1 MMLTGIDP
9 ALSGSILA
17 RLDAMGHSDAVVLTD
32 AHFPA
37 ARLASDWIDL
47 PLVSTPRLLRGIVR
61 LVPLD
66 DSPAVDLMASADGDL
81 LPVQEQ
87 ILAAAG
93 ISAEGATFLDRFEF
107 YDRAAQ
113 AALVIRTGETRTY
126 GNVLLRKGLV
136 DASAWSA

>member
-1 MMLTGIDP
+1 MLTGIDP

-37 ARLASDWIDL
+37 ARLAQDWIDL
-47 PLVSTPRLLRGIVR
+47 PLVSTPRLLRAIVR

-66 DSPAVDLMASADGDL
+66 ESPAVDLMASADGDL

-87 ILAAAG
+87 ILAEAG
-93 ISAEGATFLDRFEF
+93 ITAGEAAFLDRFEF

-113 AALVIRTGETRTY
+113 ASLVIRTGETRTY
-126 GNVLLRKGLV
+126 GNVLLRKGIV
-136 DASAWSA
+136 ATMDWTA

>member
-1 MMLTGIDP
+1 MLTGVDP

-37 ARLASDWIDL
+37 ARLAQDWIDL
-47 PLVSTPRLLRGIVR
+47 PLVSTPRLLRAIVR

-66 DSPAVDLMASADGDL
+66 ESPAIDLMASADGAL

-87 ILAAAG
+87 ILAEAG
-93 ISAEGATFLDRFEF
+93 ITADDATFLDRFEF

-126 GNVLLRKGLV
+126 GNVLLRKGIV
-136 DASAWSA
+136 QTAEWTA